1 MGYGRPRKAR
11 LLRRRVYSIQWLSS
25 ILRPLGTSFST
36 LTALTI
42 PCARL
47 PQDPCFFVLRASSC
61 ISHICD
67 SPLALLLL
75 SSPCTLLMQRK
86 ICVAYGTYKS
96 SIFGYYLLR
105 RPFNHLVIEVDFLLR
120 GQADWLIISKSPF
133 FNSQT
138 PNLICYFLGVSEW

>member
-11 LLRRRVYSIQWLSS
+11 LLRRRVYSIQWLSR
-25 ILRPLGTSFST
+25 ILRPLGTSFSA

-75 SSPCTLLMQRK
+75 SSPLMVENLRAPYLN
-86 ICVAYGTYKS
+86 IS
-96 SIFGYYLLR
+96 SIEHALPFLYHPDPGLNACMLIFILVVNNLL
-105 RPFNHLVIEVDFLLR
+105 E
-120 GQADWLIISKSPF
+120 
-133 FNSQT
+133 NSIWEST
-138 PNLICYFLGVSEW
+138 KPL